1 MRSGVGMPVLN
12 RLSDT
17 LFVLAR
23 WMLKQEG
30 RPELLWQ
37 RDRAESKD

>member
-1 MRSGVGMPVLN
+1 MYALN

-23 WMLKQEG
+23 WILKKEG
-30 RPELLWQ
+30 KPELLWQ
-37 RDRAESKD
+37 RDQIEHKE